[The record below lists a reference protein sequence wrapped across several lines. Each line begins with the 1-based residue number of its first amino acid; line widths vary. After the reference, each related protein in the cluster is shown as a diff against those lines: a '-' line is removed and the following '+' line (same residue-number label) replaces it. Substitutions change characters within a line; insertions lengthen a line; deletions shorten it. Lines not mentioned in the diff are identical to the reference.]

1 MGLVTSK
8 SQITNNYKKC
18 KKILIPFDNVNP
30 EKNKFSKNNRINFSW
45 QRTDN
50 FNCYFNCHFTYQL
63 SNCHFSVIKTTI
75 LCSSKRHH
83 TEKTLFCL
91 Q

>member
-1 MGLVTSK
+1 MSFWRKTNLQK
-8 SQITNNYKKC
+8 ITELTFHGKK
-18 KKILIPFDNVNP
+18 
-30 EKNKFSKNNRINFSW
+30 
-45 QRTDN
+45 TDN

>member
-1 MGLVTSK
+1 MTEVISK
-8 SQITNNYKKC
+8 SQITRNYKKC
-18 KKILIPFDNVNP
+18 KKILAAFDNVIP

-45 QRTDN
+45 QKTDN
-50 FNCYFNCHFTYQL
+50 FNCYFNCHFIYQL
-63 SNCHFSVIKTTI
+63 SNCHLSVIKTTI
-75 LCSSKRHH
+75 LYSSKRHH